1 VKKETIERR
10 RKEIFEAALEVFA
23 KKGFDKA
30 TLDEIAEKLNITKP
44 ALYIY
49 FKSKEELFCS
59 MVEDK
64 LKNLET
70 SLKQIFNAK
79 ISSLEK
85 LKKLIEYHI
94 NFNKENLDFFKVVH
108 NAKLKIGSDEKTRL
122 RNDLLKKYKKY
133 TEKLSSLVQQC
144 INDGYLKKN
153 DKYFYTFA
161 LLGMINQ
168 NIFGNIL
175 FKNEKLIKTLD
186 KKVFNLFLK
195 GAQAKN
201 ENT

>member
-1 VKKETIERR
+1 MKKETIKRR

-49 FKSKEELFCS
+49 FRNKEELFCS

-64 LKNLET
+64 LKKLT
-70 SLKQIFNAK
+70 TGLKPIFNAK
-79 ISSLEK
+79 IPSLEK
-85 LKKLIEYHI
+85 LKRVIEYHI
-94 NFNKENLDFFKVVH
+94 NFDKENMNFFKVVH

-122 RNDLLKKYKKY
+122 RNEFLKKYKKY
-133 TEKLSSLVQQC
+133 TEKLSYLVQQC
-144 INDGYLKKN
+144 INDGYLKKD

-168 NIFGNIL
+168 NIFGTIL
-175 FKNEKLIKTLD
+175 FKNEKFIKNLH

-195 GAQAKN
+195 GAGPEN

>member
-64 LKNLET
+64 LKKLGT
-70 SLKQIFNAK
+70 GLKQIFKAK

-85 LKKLIEYHI
+85 LKKVIEYHI

-122 RNDLLKKYKKY
+122 RNELLKKYKKY

-144 INDGYLKKN
+144 INDGHLKKD

-175 FKNEKLIKTLD
+175 FRKEKLIETLD